1 MPEGAAYLDL
11 IHTLNERLPSHKS
24 IINNAIV
31 SAMRG
36 AFGDHHS
43 SARTRGSEQ
52 FINPLM
58 PLYWYF
64 DLNAVAA
71 RLTFRAAVEASQSMD
86 EYLAAY
92 LAARAAQPRRAE
104 RRDLPI

>member
-1 MPEGAAYLDL
+1 
-11 IHTLNERLPSHKS
+11 
-24 IINNAIV
+24 
-31 SAMRG
+31 
-36 AFGDHHS
+36 
-43 SARTRGSEQ
+43 
-52 FINPLM
+52 M

-71 RLTFRAAVEASQSMD
+71 RLTFRAAVETSQNMD

-92 LAARAAQPRRAE
+92 LAARAAQPRRTE